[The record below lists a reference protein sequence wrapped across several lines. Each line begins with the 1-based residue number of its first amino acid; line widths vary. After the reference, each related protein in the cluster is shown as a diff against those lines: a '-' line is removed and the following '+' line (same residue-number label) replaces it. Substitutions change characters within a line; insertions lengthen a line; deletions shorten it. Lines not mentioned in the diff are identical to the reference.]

1 VIDAILA
8 ALWFFL
14 PAGMANGAPVIA
26 TKVWGLRDWRTPMD
40 FGKSF
45 RGKRIFGANKTWRGL
60 FSGILTATVVVGAQK
75 YLYTRN
81 GFLFDHTWFDY
92 RPASVWLLGPL
103 FGAGVIVA
111 DAVESFFKRQRGVAP
126 GDRWFPFDQIDY
138 IIGGCV
144 LSLCIVRLPFS
155 YYAWVLIVWFGMHML
170 TVYLCY
176 LGGLR
181 EKPI

>member
-1 VIDAILA
+1 
-8 ALWFFL
+8 
-14 PAGMANGAPVIA
+14 
-26 TKVWGLRDWRTPMD
+26 MD
-40 FGKSF
+40 FDKSF

-60 FSGILTATVVVGAQK
+60 FAGVLTATVVIGIQK
-75 YLYTRN
+75 YMYTRN

-92 RPASVWLLGPL
+92 RPSSVWLLGPL
-103 FGAGVIVA
+103 FGIGVIVA

-126 GDRWFPFDQIDY
+126 GDRWFPFDQVDY

-155 YYAWVLIVWFGMHML
+155 YYLWVLVVWFGMHML
-170 TVYLCY
+170 SVYVCY
-176 LGGLR
+176 LLGLR